1 MSLTTTTTPAP
12 SATGRTILPPLEA
25 GDAIAL
31 CGHRHQHAHLADLG
45 RLLAQLH
52 SRGIRLLIEERFA
65 AYLRDTGTPLPD
77 GAEARREFPADAR
90 LLLSIGGDGT
100 LLRAAHWAGTSG
112 TPILGINTGH
122 LGFLATY
129 SLPEA
134 DTLLRSLFTPGG
146 LAAERRA
153 LLRVRCAAMPPE
165 ISPYALNEVAIM
177 KEDTASMITVRAHID
192 GHFLADYLVDG
203 LVIST
208 PTGSTAYN
216 LSVGGPILQPTLS
229 CVVLSPIAPHTLTL
243 RPIVADAG
251 SHIDCTVS
259 SRSGSSRVSI
269 DGRSF
274 RVPDG
279 TAVAIDKAPFAV
291 SIVQRPDDDFAAT
304 LRKKLYWGAR

>member
-1 MSLTTTTTPAP
+1 MHLHHT
-12 SATGRTILPPLEA
+12 SAQRVILPPLAE
-25 GDAIAL
+25 GQTIAL
-31 CGHRHQHAHLADLG
+31 CGHRHQHDHLPDLARLMADLDARG
-45 RLLAQLH
+45 VRLV
-52 SRGIRLLIEERFA
+52 IEERFA
-65 AYLRDTGTPLPD
+65 RYLEDSGAPLPP
-77 GAEARREFPADAR
+77 GATPEAAFPDDAR

-112 TPILGINTGH
+112 TPILGVNTGH

-134 DTLLRSLFTPGG
+134 DSLMRSLFTPGG
-146 LAAERRA
+146 LAAERRS
-153 LLRVRCAAMPPE
+153 LLQARCEAMPPE

-177 KEDTASMITVRAHID
+177 KEDTASMITVRASID

-216 LSVGGPILQPTLS
+216 LSAGGPILQPTLS

-243 RPIVADAG
+243 RPIVADAA
-251 SHIDCTVS
+251 SRIDCTVS

-279 TAVAIDKAPFAV
+279 TTVSIEKAPFTV
-291 SIVQRPDDDFAAT
+291 CIVQRPDDDFAAT
-304 LRKKLYWGAR
+304 LRNKLYWGAR